1 MANCRVIVMKVVIRA
16 EIRVICAEKK
26 YFISFCK
33 LISSQCSNSRSSF
46 LSYFWCFYGVW
57 LGNIEQCLLQNI
69 TAWKVSVFGVFLVCI
84 FPHLDWIRTRKTSNT
99 DTFHAVHYRP
109 LNEKKLT
116 WRFAGWYA
124 MWALICSL
132 PIAVKIMYLTPF
144 SVPKN
149 YLDDPLT
156 NLTSTAWKVSKHG
169 VISSSYFPVFRH
181 FSRSAAVQSLRLV
194 FFRNFLNDGFYGCE
208 IFQLNSFFYAS

>member
-1 MANCRVIVMKVVIRA
+1 MFQFQILLFVIFLVFLWGVIGEHWTVFIA
-16 EIRVICAEKK
+16 EYHCVKSVRIRSFSGL
-26 YFISFCK
+26 YFPTFGLNTDQK
-33 LISSQCSNSRSSF
+33 NFEYGHFSRSALPTVKWEKTNMTIRWLVRNVS
-46 LSYFWCFYGVW
+46 SY
-57 LGNIEQCLLQNI
+57 L
-69 TAWKVSVFGVFLVCI
+69 
-84 FPHLDWIRTRKTSNT
+84 
-99 DTFHAVHYRP
+99 
-109 LNEKKLT
+109 
-116 WRFAGWYA
+116 
-124 MWALICSL
+124 L

>member
-1 MANCRVIVMKVVIRA
+1 MFQFQIFLFVI
-16 EIRVICAEKK
+16 
-26 YFISFCK
+26 
-33 LISSQCSNSRSSF
+33 F
-46 LSYFWCFYGVW
+46 L
-57 LGNIEQCLLQNI
+57 
-69 TAWKVSVFGVFLVCI
+69 VFLWGVIGEHWTVFIAEYHCVKSARI
-84 FPHLDWIRTRKTSNT
+84 RSFSGLYFPHLDWIRTRKTSNT

-144 SVPKN
+144 SVPTI

-156 NLTSTAWKVSKHG
+156 NLTGTAWKVPKHE
-169 VISSSYFPVFRH
+169 VISSPYFPVFRH